1 MPAERRWPKHSGWL
15 SRLRLGRRE
24 DRSSSGAGAGTAG
37 GSAPGS
43 WLCCVYFTEVEH
55 SENTVKELAN
65 ARCLSCPSAFRSTL
79 TQWQFEMRLG
89 CLRFQACWLVVP
101 NPNPPSWIQHPPQ
114 FNRAS
119 RRPTSYRKPHTA
131 PHGPT
136 PFPFKTTKK
145 FSPFRF
151 LSFSSP
157 LNNANFHILGTCFN
171 AIYEVP
177 GCLRSRLWPT
187 TQIVGFRTEWRET
200 ESDFGA
206 RSWVRFFPARR
217 GKGRNDWTYISAV
230 LDSILCLA
238 CSGCA

>member
-1 MPAERRWPKHSGWL
+1 MSFCVSVDVDSMAIRDAARLLAVSGL
-15 SRLRLGRRE
+15 L
-24 DRSSSGAGAGTAG
+24 T
-37 GSAPGS
+37 
-43 WLCCVYFTEVEH
+43 WLCRSRTRRAGSSTRH
-55 SENTVKELAN
+55 NSSELHA
-65 ARCLSCPSAFRSTL
+65 APF
-79 TQWQFEMRLG
+79 
-89 CLRFQACWLVVP
+89 
-101 NPNPPSWIQHPPQ
+101 
-114 FNRAS
+114 
-119 RRPTSYRKPHTA
+119 HTA
-131 PHGPT
+131 SHTPAPQGPT
-136 PFPFKTTKK
+136 PIPFKTTKK

-217 GKGRNDWTYISAV
+217 GKGRNDWTYISAF